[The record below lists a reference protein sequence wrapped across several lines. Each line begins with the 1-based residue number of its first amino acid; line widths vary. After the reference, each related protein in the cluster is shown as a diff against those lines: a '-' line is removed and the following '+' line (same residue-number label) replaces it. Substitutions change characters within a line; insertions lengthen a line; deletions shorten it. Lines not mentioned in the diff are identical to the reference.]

1 MSLSFLLDV
10 FKPMLTL
17 LFFCLN
23 VLNASSNDCG
33 HYRTNASA
41 CGWDWSRKRRPPKE
55 RRRRC
60 VKSVVTSMDCCRLV
74 LLQEP
79 QWTLNNL
86 FFPFPFSFFMQ
97 LLVASMH
104 LTSGK
109 KDKDVK
115 ERKAEME
122 AFAPPLIDKLADYDA
137 FVIVRDIYFFVRF
150 FDGLFFSLLTT
161 IDTPFCFPVL
171 WCFFLGCCFKCF
183 LFERCRV
190 RMPMVCTGPNCS
202 ISTFVTRY
210 RR

>member
-1 MSLSFLLDV
+1 
-10 FKPMLTL
+10 
-17 LFFCLN
+17 
-23 VLNASSNDCG
+23 
-33 HYRTNASA
+33 
-41 CGWDWSRKRRPPKE
+41 
-55 RRRRC
+55 
-60 VKSVVTSMDCCRLV
+60 
-74 LLQEP
+74 
-79 QWTLNNL
+79 
-86 FFPFPFSFFMQ
+86 MQ

-171 WCFFLGCCFKCF
+171 WCGVFFWGVALNVSCLNVAGCGCQWC
-183 LFERCRV
+183 V
-190 RMPMVCTGPNCS
+190 RGRTAQSVLS
-202 ISTFVTRY
+202 
-210 RR
+210 